1 MYCALIYRELDYD
14 LQIRHHLNFIS
25 SAKNLILPQL
35 LLSYTLIDVVA
46 EHFVHFLNTVKQ
58 VIYIKTL
65 NVYCN
70 LWLKTFPQFKFSW
83 SVEKVEI
90 KAVFA
95 ECELQAKQ
103 KLVVELQTC
112 KPCLSIHYYT
122 TLLHLPKVCVQCPN
136 TEVCRYT
143 GGLQHWILKCH
154 YQIGGW
160 CGLGSCAHGTNKIS
174 SNIAYMFGWS
184 SLFDAFPRWWCSA
197 AVLQCTETRPCSKF
211 VIRPNDHVSKLHTRQ
226 TAAGR

>member
-112 KPCLSIHYYT
+112 KPCLSMFN
-122 TLLHLPKVCVQCPN
+122 TLLHYTTTPAKSLCTMPKYGSMQICWWPVC
-136 TEVCRYT
+136 
-143 GGLQHWILKCH
+143 GILLAD
-154 YQIGGW
+154 G
-160 CGLGSCAHGTNKIS
+160 
-174 SNIAYMFGWS
+174 M
-184 SLFDAFPRWWCSA
+184 D
-197 AVLQCTETRPCSKF
+197 V
-211 VIRPNDHVSKLHTRQ
+211 
-226 TAAGR
+226 

>member
-1 MYCALIYRELDYD
+1 MYCALIYRELNYD

-112 KPCLSIHYYT
+112 KPCLSMFN
-122 TLLHLPKVCVQCPN
+122 TLLHYTTTPAKSLCTMPK
-136 TEVCRYT
+136 Y
-143 GGLQHWILKCH
+143 GSM
-154 YQIGGW
+154 QICWWPAAMDSEMPLSGW
-160 CGLGSCAHGTNKIS
+160 LIGRA
-174 SNIAYMFGWS
+174 
-184 SLFDAFPRWWCSA
+184 R
-197 AVLQCTETRPCSKF
+197 E
-211 VIRPNDHVSKLHTRQ
+211 LHPWY
-226 TAAGR
+226 

>member
-1 MYCALIYRELDYD
+1 MNTIKFARFRLKNWPTLCAMIYRELDYD

-95 ECELQAKQ
+95 ECELRAKQ
-103 KLVVELQTC
+103 KLVVELQIC
-112 KPCLSIHYYT
+112 KPCLSMFN
-122 TLLHLPKVCVQCPN
+122 TLLH
-136 TEVCRYT
+136 YM
-143 GGLQHWILKCH
+143 QHYYPCQKSVYNAQIWKYADMHFWILKCH
-154 YQIGGW
+154 YQVGGW
-160 CGLGSCAHGTNKIS
+160 CGLGSFAHVTSKIS
-174 SNIAYMFGWS
+174 SNIAYMFGCGAGAAC
-184 SLFDAFPRWWCSA
+184 LMHFPGGG
-197 AVLQCTETRPCSKF
+197 AVLQCCSAPKLGLA
-211 VIRPNDHVSKLHTRQ
+211 VSL
-226 TAAGR
+226 